1 MGFFD
6 IFKPVEEEKEDI
18 EQRSGISS
26 ITSILN
32 GSSGMTIEQVEKIP
46 AVQACSSLI
55 TNTIA
60 SLPVYLY
67 REDEKG
73 NITRVR
79 GDYREFLLNNEP
91 NLTVNAFNMKKQLAK
106 DFIFLG
112 GSYLKVD
119 WENNQIQELW
129 NLKSDKVQTIKYQDG
144 YKTSSRIKYLHNC
157 DLEFDADEVVQVLND
172 SYDGA
177 TTKGL
182 LHTGIDTFTVAL
194 NEIDYTKNV
203 YSRGALPMGVLKSA
217 SRLSNEALSRLKTAW
232 QNLYSGVKN
241 SGNTVILE
249 EGLTYEP
256 ISLDPDKLKLSE
268 SKKHTTAEICRLFNV
283 PQSLIDSS
291 ANKYGSLEQ
300 NNIDFIQ
307 KTLTPILSNIE
318 TAFNKALLL
327 ESEKKDGYFFVF
339 DTSEIGRGTEKEQY
353 EALKVGLDA
362 GIVSVNEARAKMNLK
377 PVPDDIL
384 KWSLGS
390 VLYYLNED
398 DKNARMFIPNMATSV
413 DKEGNIDNGKVN
425 SSNTSIGETLTETG
439 K

>member
-6 IFKPVEEEKEDI
+6 LFKIEEEKEPVE
-18 EQRSGISS
+18 EQRSGIAS
-26 ITSILN
+26 ISSILN
-32 GSSGMTIEQVEKIP
+32 GTDGMTIEQVEKIP
-46 AVQACSSLI
+46 AVQACSNLI

-67 REDEKG
+67 REDANG
-73 NITRVR
+73 NISRIR

-91 NLTVNAFNMKKQLAK
+91 NLTVNAFNMKKQLTK

-119 WENNQIQELW
+119 WKNNKIEELW
-129 NLKSDKVQTIKYQDG
+129 NLKSDKVHVIKYQSG
-144 YKTSSRIKYLHNC
+144 YKTSSKVKYLHNC

-182 LHTGIDTFTVAL
+182 LHTGVDTFTVAL
-194 NEIDYTKNV
+194 NEVDYTKNV
-203 YSRGALPMGVLKSA
+203 YKKGALPMGVLKSA
-217 SRLSNEALSRLKTAW
+217 NRLSNDALNRLKIAW

-241 SGNTVILE
+241 SGSTVILE
-249 EGLTYEP
+249 EGLDYQP
-256 ISLDPDKLKLSE
+256 ISLDPDKLKLSD

-283 PQSLIDSS
+283 PQSLIDSAS
-291 ANKYGSLEQ
+291 NKYGSLEQ

-307 KTLTPILSNIE
+307 KTLMPIIANIE
-318 TAFNKALLL
+318 CAFNKALLL

-353 EALKVGLDA
+353 DALKVGLDA

-398 DKNARMFIPNMATSV
+398 DKNARMFIPNMATSI
-413 DKEGNIDNGKVN
+413 DKEGNIDNGKSN
-425 SSNTSIGETLTETG
+425 NSNTSVIKAPTETS